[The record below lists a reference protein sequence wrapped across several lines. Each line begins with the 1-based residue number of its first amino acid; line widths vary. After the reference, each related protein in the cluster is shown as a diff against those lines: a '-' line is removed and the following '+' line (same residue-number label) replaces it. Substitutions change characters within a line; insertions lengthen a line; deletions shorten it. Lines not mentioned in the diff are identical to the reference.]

1 MMPIA
6 LAAFGERSAV
16 GLVSGRIEQFSR
28 CAVPVDPIALEI
40 TDVGAQRAR
49 RTHPPHHSRFDN
61 GTAGAVVEEAR
72 GGKARR
78 APAPKPAVARGA
90 APRET
95 AGLLRGS
102 QCLRQEGFCPRRACR
117 ADAAR
122 TDAKIVV
129 TGHVGLTECRKLSG
143 NNSLLKIASC
153 AGCCTRFA

>member
-6 LAAFGERSAV
+6 LTAFGERAAI
-16 GLVSGRIEQFSR
+16 GLVSGRIEQLPR
-28 CAVPVDPIALEI
+28 RPVPGDPIALQI

-78 APAPKPAVARGA
+78 AAAPKPVVARAA

-102 QCLRQEGFCPRRACR
+102 QCLRQEGFCPWRARRA
-117 ADAAR
+117 DSTR

-129 TGHVGLTECRKLSG
+129 TCHVGLTECRK
-143 NNSLLKIASC
+143 
-153 AGCCTRFA
+153 